1 MLNDNPILSLKS
13 NDDNLNIEIDIIP
26 SNDKV
31 LEQQLT
37 DLKSEINFLDN
48 KINKLKS
55 HADETDYLIAVSCG
69 FLAGM
74 IDTIL
79 VDGVFNN
86 DLSFNKDPK
95 EILAKDISNNISNNG
110 LSNSVFSP
118 IVDWNLKLLN
128 MLSLNPD
135 KSINGIPSNI
145 SSNLKE
151 LLSLKP
157 FSTKDSVNDFTKLT
171 HSLEGDNDFLRIN
184 DLNSVA
190 AKLGRSSIPVLLNEG
205 LVRFYYF
212 IRELIKLIKKNKI
225 KSIKELNKDLIK
237 NVIPFNNRT
246 IARMMSV
253 STFVMSAIDLGFAQ
267 ISALNSGNY
276 AVKFLLNINFIGVGR
291 TIVAISTDVAM
302 GIKLHNN
309 RNKRIK
315 LMNEYNSLLNK
326 KIFYKSK
333 DMWINAM
340 NTESSLNS
348 SFESLMKASDT
359 IKDTIESNKEDLK
372 KIGDNSKKIDVN
384 NPGLKEEIKDIID
397 WE

>member
-348 SFESLMKASDT
+348 SFESL
-359 IKDTIESNKEDLK
+359 
-372 KIGDNSKKIDVN
+372 IDRKSVV
-384 NPGLKEEIKDIID
+384 
-397 WE
+397 